1 MKENFV
7 RFYHLIHII
16 FIFTTLQLLAG
27 CFSRNDH
34 KQPSSAFDFSDMEL
48 MADSITYTVVV
59 KNRDSLDTWADQ
71 RLRGLNHK
79 KLVDDLFDAVYEHK
93 ATPYDYYTQHP
104 LSINDIKKLES
115 QEDFSRDRVGQL
127 QFCEGW
133 YLNAETQQM
142 YKQIHSVLIAY
153 EFFSSDGELRGYK
166 AAFYIKMNNTANP
179 KTE

>member
-1 MKENFV
+1 MKIKTNFYYFATYLTV
-7 RFYHLIHII
+7 FFII
-16 FIFTTLQLLAG
+16 ALLSYS
-27 CFSRNDH
+27 CS
-34 KQPSSAFDFSDMEL
+34 KQSKNTASGPLFDLADMEL

-59 KNRDSLDTWADQ
+59 KNRDSLNTWADQ